1 MNLPK
6 TNHMNIN
13 LSLLDFQTH
22 LRIKVLDGQ
31 RFVFD
36 PIRQKDIVLTP
47 EETVRQL
54 MIHYLHLV
62 CNFPMAAIAVEKA
75 IRIGTTTK
83 RFDLLVYNR
92 QFQPYLLIECKA
104 PKVQISEDTFQQA
117 AWYNF
122 QLRADYLVVTN
133 GMETYCCLMDY
144 ENSKYQFVETLPQG
158 TS

>member
-1 MNLPK
+1 
-6 TNHMNIN
+6 MNIN
-13 LSLLDFQTH
+13 ISLLDFQAY
-22 LRIKVLDGQ
+22 LRIKWLDGQ

-36 PIRQKDIVLTP
+36 PIRQKDIVLTS

-54 MIHYLHLV
+54 MIHYLHV
-62 CNFPMAAIAVEKA
+62 ACNFPMASIAVEKA
-75 IRIGTTTK
+75 IRIGMTTK

-104 PKVQISEDTFQQA
+104 PKVQIAEATFQQA

-133 GMETYCCLMDY
+133 GMDTYCCLMDY
-144 ENSKYQFVETLPQG
+144 EKSQYQFVATLPKG
-158 TS
+158 A